1 MGKCISVIDDKPD
14 ARKHGLRI
22 KVQGVEVDDNNNI
35 TRILCDYSQYHE
47 IGSFILC
54 ASKFNP
60 IPLDKEVQN
69 G

>member
-1 MGKCISVIDDKPD
+1 MGKWISVINDKPD

-47 IGSFILC
+47 IGSFIFC

-60 IPLDKEVQN
+60 IPIDKEV
-69 G
+69 

>member
-1 MGKCISVIDDKPD
+1 MSKWISVINDKPD

-22 KVQGVEVDDNNNI
+22 KVRGVDVDDDNNI

-60 IPLDKEVQN
+60 IPLVKEV
-69 G
+69 